1 MSSSTDD
8 LVAVGYIKRAHGLR
22 GDVVVRNT
30 TDDPQRFSVGN
41 SVVTDHDP
49 PRELEIVAT
58 KPLPDTVVVRFAGI
72 DGRDAAEALR
82 GTALFVPKA
91 SRRELDEDEYWPDDL
106 AGLDAVDPTGESL
119 GTVVDVVVGAAQ
131 DRLVIELKDGTRREV
146 PFVQVLVPS
155 VDFERRRIVID
166 APPGLLS
173 GDLA

>member
-30 TDDPQRFSVGN
+30 TDDPQRFAVGN

-58 KPLPDTVVVRFAGI
+58 KPLPDTVVVRFAGV

-91 SRRELDEDEYWPDDL
+91 SRRQLDDDEYWPDDL
-106 AGLDAVDPTGESL
+106 KGLDAVDPTGEAL
-119 GTVVDVVVGAAQ
+119 GTIVDVVVGAAQ
-131 DRLVIELKDGTRREV
+131 DRLVIELADGTRREV
-146 PFVQVLVPS
+146 PFVQVMVPS
-155 VDFERRRIVID
+155 VDFEQGRVVID
-166 APPGLLS
+166 PPPGLLT